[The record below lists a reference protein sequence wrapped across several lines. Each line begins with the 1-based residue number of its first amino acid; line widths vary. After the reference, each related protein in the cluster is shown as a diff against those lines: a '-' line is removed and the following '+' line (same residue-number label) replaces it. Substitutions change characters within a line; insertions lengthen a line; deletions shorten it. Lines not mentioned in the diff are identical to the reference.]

1 MRALT
6 ATALAATLV
15 ASAATAQTT
24 PTYGCDTPES
34 RRYDFWVGEWELA
47 HSGTKSANH
56 ITKALDGCV
65 IVEQFTGAPGT
76 KLDGTSVS
84 TFDRATKRW
93 RQTWVDN
100 TGAYLDFVGGTDN
113 GDPTFEREF
122 VRDGKTIRQRMVF
135 RNITPASLKWLWQSS
150 PDGGKTWSTQWEID
164 YKRVK

>member
-100 TGAYLDFVGGTDN
+100 TGAYLDFTGGTDN

-122 VRDGKTIRQRMVF
+122 VRDGKAIRQRMVF

>member
-6 ATALAATLV
+6 ATAFAATLV

-24 PTYGCDTPES
+24 PTYGCDTPQS
-34 RRYDFWVGEWELA
+34 RRYDFWVGEWELS
-47 HSGTKSANH
+47 HSGTKSANR

-84 TFDRATKRW
+84 TYDRATRRW

-100 TGAYLDFVGGTDN
+100 TGAYLDFVGGADN

-122 VRDGKTIRQRMVF
+122 VRDGKAIRQRMVF
-135 RNITPASLKWLWQSS
+135 RDVKPASLKWLWQSS
-150 PDGGKTWSTQWEID
+150 HDGGKTWDTQWEIG
-164 YKRVK
+164 YKRLK